1 MCNPVDRDRFADSSP
16 PPGVP
21 VWVDRRW
28 ACAHPSRR
36 IGAAFSCHAFGCCG
50 RSLCW
55 RPTGSPGQPGS
66 AGRRCWLSIGRRC
79 CDQSAQLGELA
90 FAVVSGG
97 QGRLVWS
104 CPPQGQGGQDGQ
116 CEEGDPSGHDRQS
129 RGHGTPCTSAHI
141 AYLDVPHYLDNTAP
155 TPVGGR
161 QCSDGSAVGFDHHR
175 CAVSCPLH
183 RLGALLRRGL
193 GLVSLAG
200 RDDLP
205 VAGLEPESVLLGPVL
220 VDREQSRHQTIPIA
234 RVSQFCGS
242 RRRSRGSRSRCHS
255 GGTRRAGSRR
265 HALLTCR
272 DTRE

>member
-36 IGAAFSCHAFGCCG
+36 IGAAFSCHAFGCAGVRCAG
-50 RSLCW
+50 DPRVRRGSRAA
-55 RPTGSPGQPGS
+55 RP
-66 AGRRCWLSIGRRC
+66 AGVGWSIGRRG

-129 RGHGTPCTSAHI
+129 RGHETPCTSAHI

-161 QCSDGSAVGFDHHR
+161 QCSDGSAV
-175 CAVSCPLH
+175 AVRAPDERS
-183 RLGALLRRGL
+183 
-193 GLVSLAG
+193 
-200 RDDLP
+200 DTTTT
-205 VAGLEPESVLLGPVL
+205 E
-220 VDREQSRHQTIPIA
+220 T
-234 RVSQFCGS
+234 
-242 RRRSRGSRSRCHS
+242 RRRSCRALAGAITAVQRQERRSESPRVS
-255 GGTRRAGSRR
+255 
-265 HALLTCR
+265 
-272 DTRE
+272 

>member
-36 IGAAFSCHAFGCCG
+36 IGAAFSCHAFGCAGVRCAG
-50 RSLCW
+50 DPRVRRGSRAA
-55 RPTGSPGQPGS
+55 RP
-66 AGRRCWLSIGRRC
+66 AGVGWSIGRRG

-97 QGRLVWS
+97 QARLVWS

-129 RGHGTPCTSAHI
+129 RGHGTQCTSAHT

-155 TPVGGR
+155 TPVDVRVGPRPGAGQLR
-161 QCSDGSAVGFDHHR
+161 QQVRATRPRQGDLRSR
-175 CAVSCPLH
+175 KPVSPQREH
-183 RLGALLRRGL
+183 TARRRRPGLGRRGR
-193 GLVSLAG
+193 S
-200 RDDLP
+200 
-205 VAGLEPESVLLGPVL
+205 
-220 VDREQSRHQTIPIA
+220 QTPQP
-234 RVSQFCGS
+234 R
-242 RRRSRGSRSRCHS
+242 
-255 GGTRRAGSRR
+255 
-265 HALLTCR
+265 
-272 DTRE
+272 

>member
-36 IGAAFSCHAFGCCG
+36 IGAAFSCHAFGCAGVRCAG
-50 RSLCW
+50 DPRV
-55 RPTGSPGQPGS
+55 RRGSRAAQPAGVGS
-66 AGRRCWLSIGRRC
+66 SIGRRG

-129 RGHGTPCTSAHI
+129 RGHGTSCTSAHI

-183 RLGALLRRGL
+183 GLAALFAAD
-193 GLVSLAG
+193 LVSYPS
-200 RDDLP
+200 P
-205 VAGLEPESVLLGPVL
+205 VATTCPLLAL
-220 VDREQSRHQTIPIA
+220 SRNRYFSA
-234 RVSQFCGS
+234 RSW
-242 RRRSRGSRSRCHS
+242 
-255 GGTRRAGSRR
+255 
-265 HALLTCR
+265 
-272 DTRE
+272 